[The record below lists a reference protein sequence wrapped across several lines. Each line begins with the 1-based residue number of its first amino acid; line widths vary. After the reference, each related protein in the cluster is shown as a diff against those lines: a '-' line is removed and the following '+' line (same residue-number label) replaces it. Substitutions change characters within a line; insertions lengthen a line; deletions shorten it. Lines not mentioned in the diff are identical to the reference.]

1 MKKKAL
7 LVLPLAIG
15 ALFAPLS
22 AGPLGQGPFR
32 GEIVQKLMN
41 MRDELGMTDAQKQE
55 IRGVIEGYRSEIKS
69 QWAIGKAAREGMRTA
84 VQEHGAESP
93 EATAAAKKIGDAATS
108 GSLLL
113 AKILSDVKPLLTEDQ
128 IKKIQ
133 EGRVD
138 ITSLIESRLNA
149 GGL

>member
-7 LVLPLAIG
+7 FILPLAIAA
-15 ALFAPLS
+15 ALAPLS
-22 AGPLGQGPFR
+22 AATFGQGSFR
-32 GEIVQKLMN
+32 GEIVQRLMDL
-41 MRDELGMTDAQKQE
+41 RDDLDVTDAQKKE
-55 IRGVIEGYRSEIKS
+55 IRSVVEGYRSEIKA
-69 QWAIGKAAREGMRTA
+69 QWDTGKAAREGMRSA

-93 EATAAAKKIGDAATS
+93 EATAAAEKIGDAASS

-128 IKKIQ
+128 LQKI
-133 EGRVD
+133 ESGRAD
-138 ITSLIESRLNA
+138 ISGLLESRLAA

>member
-7 LVLPLAIG
+7 IILPLAIG
-15 ALFAPLS
+15 AVLAPLS
-22 AGPLGQGPFR
+22 AAPFGQGPFR
-32 GEIVQKLMN
+32 GEIVQRLMDL
-41 MRDELGMTDAQKQE
+41 RADLDLSDTQKEE
-55 IRGVIEGYRSEIKS
+55 IRVVAEGYRDEIKA
-69 QWAIGKAAREGMRTA
+69 QWTTGKAAREGMRSA

-93 EATAAAKKIGDAATS
+93 EAIAAAEKIGDAATS

-128 IKKIQ
+128 LQKIQ
-133 EGRVD
+133 SGRAD
-138 ITSLIESRLNA
+138 ITGLIESRLNA